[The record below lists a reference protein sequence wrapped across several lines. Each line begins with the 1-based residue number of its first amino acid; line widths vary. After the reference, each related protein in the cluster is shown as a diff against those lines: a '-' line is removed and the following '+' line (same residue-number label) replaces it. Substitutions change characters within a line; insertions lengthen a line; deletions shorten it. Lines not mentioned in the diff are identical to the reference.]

1 MKPKIAA
8 MQALIA
14 YTALRALRLATL
26 IGILLLLLTLA
37 LLWTLAYYL
46 SPWWWVFAVPL
57 GIVAGGALVVRFV
70 VMRTI
75 HLIHRHPFTE
85 PQRRA
90 LESFTSKLL
99 RVAEQTGTPAWLYVF
114 YILRDM
120 LRHQDLK
127 TVRDMIQDTTDLKQ
141 EFTALEKYFGER

>member
-26 IGILLLLLTLA
+26 VGLILLVLLLTL
-37 LLWTLAYYL
+37 LWTLSYYV
-46 SPWWWVFAVPL
+46 SPWWWLFALPL
-57 GIVAGGALVVRFV
+57 AVVVVIALVLRFI
-70 VMRTI
+70 VMRII

-85 PQRRA
+85 PQRQA
-90 LESFTSKLL
+90 LESFTGKLL
-99 RVAEQTGTPAWLYVF
+99 RVAEQTGTPAWLYAF
-114 YILRDM
+114 SILRDM
-120 LRHQDLK
+120 VRHQDLK
-127 TVRDMIQDTTDLKQ
+127 TVRDIIQDTTDLRR